1 MSSSSP
7 NPWLPRRRLDLTH
20 LTQPSNNLLSRVN
33 KLTRREQPMTNR
45 ITPPRNTL
53 AAIVVL
59 VGLEIVL
66 IAILTAMGITGI
78 PAVTTVVAF
87 ALAERIA
94 YVRWFKKKTT

>member
-1 MSSSSP
+1 
-7 NPWLPRRRLDLTH
+7 
-20 LTQPSNNLLSRVN
+20 
-33 KLTRREQPMTNR
+33 MTNR
-45 ITPPRNTL
+45 ITSPRNTL

>member
-1 MSSSSP
+1 
-7 NPWLPRRRLDLTH
+7 
-20 LTQPSNNLLSRVN
+20 
-33 KLTRREQPMTNR
+33 
-45 ITPPRNTL
+45 
-53 AAIVVL
+53 L

>member
-1 MSSSSP
+1 
-7 NPWLPRRRLDLTH
+7 
-20 LTQPSNNLLSRVN
+20 
-33 KLTRREQPMTNR
+33 MTNR
-45 ITPPRNTL
+45 ITSPRNTL

-59 VGLEIVL
+59 VGLEIAL

-94 YVRWFKKKTT
+94 YVRIAL

>member
-1 MSSSSP
+1 
-7 NPWLPRRRLDLTH
+7 
-20 LTQPSNNLLSRVN
+20 
-33 KLTRREQPMTNR
+33 MTNR
-45 ITPPRNTL
+45 ITPPRNAL

-94 YVRWFKKKTT
+94 YARWFKKKTT

>member
-1 MSSSSP
+1 
-7 NPWLPRRRLDLTH
+7 
-20 LTQPSNNLLSRVN
+20 
-33 KLTRREQPMTNR
+33 MTNR

-94 YVRWFKKKTT
+94 YVNWFKKKTT

>member
-1 MSSSSP
+1 
-7 NPWLPRRRLDLTH
+7 
-20 LTQPSNNLLSRVN
+20 
-33 KLTRREQPMTNR
+33 MTNR

-59 VGLEIVL
+59 VGLEIAL

-87 ALAERIA
+87 ALAERIT
-94 YVRWFKKKTT
+94 YVRWFKKKMT

>member
-1 MSSSSP
+1 
-7 NPWLPRRRLDLTH
+7 
-20 LTQPSNNLLSRVN
+20 
-33 KLTRREQPMTNR
+33 MTNR

-78 PAVTTVVAF
+78 PAVTTVVVF